1 MGYRHP
7 NPRLVKVH
15 RNYSVEDIV
24 RLFGLHKNTVR
35 SWLKQ
40 GLAAIDDRRPTLILG
55 RELVRFLQER
65 RQRAKQSCGP
75 GRIYCIA
82 CRAPKAPAGKM
93 AECTSTGPLAGNLCG
108 ICPDCDRLIYRR
120 VNLAKLDAVR
130 GDLEIAFTQP
140 RPRIGERAAP
150 SVKCDSGE
158 KAQAHEDA

>member
-1 MGYRHP
+1 MGVRHP

-15 RNYSVEDIV
+15 RNYSVEEV
-24 RLFGLHKNTVR
+24 ARLFGLHKNTVR
-35 SWLKQ
+35 NWLKQ

-55 RELVRFLQER
+55 QELSRFLHER
-65 RQRAKQSCGP
+65 RQKARQACGP
-75 GRIYCIA
+75 GRIFCIA
-82 CRAPKAPAGKM
+82 CRAPRVPAGKM
-93 AECTSTGPLAGNLCG
+93 ADCTATGPLAGTLCG